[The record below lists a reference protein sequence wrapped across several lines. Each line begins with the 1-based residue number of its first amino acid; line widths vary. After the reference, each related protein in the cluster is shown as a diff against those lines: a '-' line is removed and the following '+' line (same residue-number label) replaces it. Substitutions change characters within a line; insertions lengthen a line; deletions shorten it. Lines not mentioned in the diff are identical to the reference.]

1 MENHP
6 QRRHRFK
13 RSHDRVRLTPDD
25 LAVIDHIRRHRFL
38 RSTHLIRLLPH
49 RPPKKLIERLGALFH
64 AGYLD
69 RPRAQLDYYAR
80 GGSVPMV
87 YGLGDRSHAV
97 AVDFADLEWPT
108 KSRDVKRPYI
118 EHALMVADIMV
129 AIEIAARARED
140 VEFVAAEQLLPL
152 KARPDR
158 SHPWKLSAD
167 LVVGRERHAVT
178 LIPDAVF
185 ALRSRST
192 GRHACFFIEA
202 DRGTMP
208 VERADFAQ
216 TSIRRK
222 LLAYQAALRARQH
235 VEQFAFH
242 NLRILTVTTGAE
254 RLQSMIAALNAVT
267 HGIASGRFLFAEHP
281 AVTGADPLSLLWTTN
296 GAPVRIDA
304 PLRATI
310 LT

>member
-1 MENHP
+1 MQNHP
-6 QRRHRFK
+6 ERRQRFK
-13 RSHDRVRLTPDD
+13 RAHGRVHLTTDD
-25 LAVIDHIRRHRFL
+25 IAIIDHIRRHRFL
-38 RSTHLIRLLPH
+38 RSTHIVRLLPH

-80 GGSVPMV
+80 AGSAPMV
-87 YGLGDRSHAV
+87 HGLGDRSHVLA
-97 AVDFADLEWPT
+97 AEIPDLEWAT
-108 KSRDVKRPYI
+108 KGRDLKRPYI

-129 AIEIAARARED
+129 AIEIAARHRED
-140 VEFVAAEQLLPL
+140 LEFVAAESLLPM
-152 KARPDR
+152 KTRPDH

-167 LVVGRERHAVT
+167 LVAGREHHSVT

-185 ALRSRST
+185 ALRCRAT
-192 GRHACFFIEA
+192 GRYACFFLEA

-208 VERADFAQ
+208 VERADLAQ

-222 LLAYQAALRARQH
+222 LLAYQAALKARQH
-235 VEQFAFH
+235 LDRFAFH

-254 RLQSMIAALNAVT
+254 RLQSMIGALNTVT
-267 HGIASGRFLFAEHP
+267 HGIATGRFLFADHL

-304 PLRATI
+304 PLRATNAG
-310 LT
+310 